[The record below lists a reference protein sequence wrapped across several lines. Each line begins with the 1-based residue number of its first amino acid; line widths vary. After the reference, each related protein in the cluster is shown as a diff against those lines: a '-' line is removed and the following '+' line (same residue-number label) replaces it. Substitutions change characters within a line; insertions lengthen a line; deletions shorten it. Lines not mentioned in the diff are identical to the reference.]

1 MKTITSIIA
10 CCSMAVAL
18 LGVGSLQAAV
28 VLPGTL
34 DMSFR
39 AFGAISDHSMAG
51 FLVPEGGST
60 LALLGLALMLL
71 GGVSSEDISVG

>member
-10 CCSMAVAL
+10 CCSLAVTL
-18 LGVGSLQAAV
+18 WGIGSLQAAV
-28 VLPGTL
+28 VLPGAL
-34 DMSFR
+34 DIGFC
-39 AFGAISDHSMAG
+39 AFGAISDYSMAG